1 MDISTGTLYSYL
13 LNHQNQGLGS
23 EAQIGMGLNLDSG
36 DGAGIDFSLSENVVE
51 ESFSVGEIEVP
62 ADTYPMRTFCYK
74 PCLPVVDR

>member
-1 MDISTGTLYSYL
+1 
-13 LNHQNQGLGS
+13 
-23 EAQIGMGLNLDSG
+23 MGLNLDSG